1 MSVITIHTSKI
12 IGIEAVDIV
21 VETTVTPGIGIRLV
35 GLADAAVKESLLRT
49 ITAIQSLGYHIPG
62 KKIIINLAPADL
74 HKTGEGYD
82 LAIAL
87 GIIAASGQAE
97 LSDTDKWLVLGE
109 VALDGTLRAVPGCIP
124 TVFLGRRMNLAGCII
139 PKANAR
145 EVLPYAGEL
154 PVYAVE
160 SITDAIRVIRGECS
174 DIPTVQE
181 MTFPK
186 EAEGNAGEDAEMRWK
201 SLAGNEGA
209 KRALEIAAAGGH
221 NILLVG
227 PAGTQKSTLAR
238 ALVDLLPPMGDI
250 ERAVVDGIYSVAGKG
265 MMRPEG
271 QRPFRAPHVSASMA
285 ALLGGGA
292 GDNILPGEVSLAS
305 SGVLF
310 LDNAAE
316 MPKASA
322 EALRGPLEDKKVIIS
337 RLKSRIEYP
346 TRFQLVAGTT
356 MCPCGWY
363 GYGERCTCTPRQRAL
378 YMSHLNPLILERIAV
393 QAWTQPPVNVDIPTE
408 SIDTVRERI
417 AKARKMQAARYSGTG
432 IMTNDELTAQTVN
445 GYVNAGAEARVL
457 LEKLID
463 RLGLS
468 ARSYTPI
475 LKLART
481 IADLAGSEEVDT
493 VHIAEAA
500 SYRFL
505 DRYSLWKELTCES
518 AGSAAPEE
526 RISTG
531 Q

>member
-21 VETTVTPGIGIRLV
+21 VETTITPGIGIHLV

-49 ITAIQSLGYHIPG
+49 ITALQSLGYHIPG
-62 KKIIINLAPADL
+62 KRIVINLAPADL
-74 HKTGEGYD
+74 HKTGERYD

-97 LSDTDKWLVLGE
+97 LPETDKWLVLGE

-124 TVFLGRRMNLAGCII
+124 TVFLGHRMNLAGCII

-145 EVLPYAGEL
+145 EVLPYAGDL

-160 SITDAIRVIRGECS
+160 SLSDAVKVIRGECS
-174 DIPTVQE
+174 DIHTVQE
-181 MTFPK
+181 TNFPEEK
-186 EAEGNAGEDAEMRWK
+186 ENAAGEEAELRWK

-221 NILLVG
+221 NLLLIG

-238 ALVDLLPPMGDI
+238 ALVDLLPPMGSI
-250 ERAVVDGIYSVAGKG
+250 EKAVVDGIYNVAGKG
-265 MMRPEG
+265 MMRPAG
-271 QRPFRAPHVSASMA
+271 QRPFRAPHISASMA

-363 GYGERCTCTPRQRAL
+363 GYGERCKCTPKQRAM
-378 YMSHLNPLILERIAV
+378 YMSHLSPLILDRIAI
-393 QAWTQPPVNVDIPTE
+393 QAWTQPPVNVNVPTE
-408 SIDTVRERI
+408 SLSAVKERV
-417 AKARKMQAARYSGTG
+417 AKAREIQAARYSGTG

-445 GYVNAGAEARVL
+445 EYVKTGTEAREL

-475 LKLART
+475 LKIART
-481 IADLAGSEEVDT
+481 IADLAGCEEVGVT
-493 VHIAEAA
+493 YIAEAA
-500 SYRFL
+500 SYRYL

-518 AGSAAPEE
+518 AGSAASEE
-526 RISTG
+526 RFSTG

>member
-21 VETTVTPGIGIRLV
+21 VETTVTPGIGIHLL
-35 GLADAAVKESLLRT
+35 GMADAAVKQSLLRT
-49 ITAIQSLGYHIPG
+49 ITALQSLGYHIPG
-62 KKIIINLAPADL
+62 KRIVINLAPADL
-74 HKTGEGYD
+74 HKSGETYD

-87 GIIAASGQAE
+87 GIIAASGQADLPSPE
-97 LSDTDKWLVLGE
+97 RWLVVGE
-109 VALDGTLRAVPGCIP
+109 VALDGKLRSVPGCIP

-139 PKANAR
+139 PKANAS
-145 EVLPYAGEL
+145 EVKPYAGDL
-154 PVYAVE
+154 PVYAVDNLSE
-160 SITDAIRVIRGECS
+160 AVKVIRSETE

-181 MTFPK
+181 MTFSENTESK
-186 EAEGNAGEDAEMRWK
+186 AGDDAELRWK

-209 KRALEIAAAGGH
+209 KRALEVAAAGGH
-221 NILLVG
+221 NLLLVG
-227 PAGTQKSTLAR
+227 PAGTQKSSLAR

-265 MMRPEG
+265 MIRPEG
-271 QRPFRAPHVSASMA
+271 QRPFRAPHISASMS
-285 ALLGGGA
+285 ALFGGGA

-305 SGVLF
+305 GGVLF
-310 LDNAAE
+310 LDDVAE
-316 MPKASA
+316 MPKSVGD
-322 EALRGPLEDKKVIIS
+322 ALRGPLEDRKVIIS

-346 TRFQLVAGTT
+346 AQFQLVAATT

-363 GYGERCTCTPRQRAL
+363 GYGERCKCTPRQRGL
-378 YMSHLNPLILERIAV
+378 YMSHINPWLLERIAV
-393 QAWTQPPVNVDIPTE
+393 QAWVQPQLKISVQTE
-408 SIDTVRERI
+408 SLETVKERVS
-417 AKARKMQAARYSGTG
+417 KARQMQKARYAGEF
-432 IMTNDELTAQTVN
+432 IRTNDELTSQNIN
-445 GYVNAGAEARVL
+445 GFVKLNQECKVL
-457 LEKLID
+457 LDKLIE

-481 IADLAGSEEVDT
+481 IADLAGCEEVGVT
-493 VHIAEAA
+493 HVAEAA

-505 DRYSLWKELTCES
+505 DRYALWRELTCES
-518 AGSAAPEE
+518 ADSAASEG

>member
-21 VETTVTPGIGIRLV
+21 VETTVTPGIGLRIV

-49 ITAIQSLGYHIPG
+49 VTALQSLGYHIPG
-62 KKIIINLAPADL
+62 KKIVINLAPADL
-74 HKTGEGYD
+74 HKTGETYD

-97 LSDTDKWLVLGE
+97 LPDTDKWLVLGE

-145 EVLPYAGEL
+145 EVLPYAGDF
-154 PVYAVE
+154 PVYAVD
-160 SITDAIRVIRGECS
+160 SLADAVKVIRGEYS

-181 MTFPK
+181 MTFPEEK
-186 EAEGNAGEDAEMRWK
+186 ENAAGEEAELRWK

-221 NILLVG
+221 NLLLIG
-227 PAGTQKSTLAR
+227 PVGTQKSTLAR

-250 ERAVVDGIYSVAGKG
+250 ERAIIDGIYNVAGKG

-271 QRPFRAPHVSASMA
+271 QRPFRAPHVSASMV

-316 MPKASA
+316 MPKASS
-322 EALRGPLEDKKVIIS
+322 EALRGPLEDKKVTIS

-363 GYGERCTCTPRQRAL
+363 GYGERCKCTPKQRAL
-378 YMSHLNPLILERIAV
+378 YMSHLSPWILDRIAV
-393 QAWTQPPVNVDIPTE
+393 QAWTQPPVNVNVPTE
-408 SIDTVRERI
+408 SLDTVKERV
-417 AKARKMQAARYSGTG
+417 AKAREMQAARYSGAP
-432 IMTNDELTAQTVN
+432 IMTNDELTSQNIN
-445 GYVNAGAEARVL
+445 GFVKLNQECKVL
-457 LEKLID
+457 LDKLID

-475 LKLART
+475 LKIART
-481 IADLAGSEEVDT
+481 IADLAACEEVGVT
-493 VHIAEAA
+493 HIAEAA

-505 DRYSLWKELTCES
+505 DRYALWKELTCES